1 MALFL
6 VEFGFVGFLVSL
18 FCAVWRGL
26 NRQGQ
31 RQRSFAM
38 LLLSAGLFFALLV
51 VGLRLYPVPWPQ

>member
-6 VEFGFVGFLVSL
+6 VEVGFVGFLVSL

-31 RQRSFAM
+31 RQRGFV
-38 LLLSAGLFFALLV
+38 LWLLSAAFFFVVLV
-51 VGLRLYPVPWPQ
+51 IGLRLYPVPWPQ